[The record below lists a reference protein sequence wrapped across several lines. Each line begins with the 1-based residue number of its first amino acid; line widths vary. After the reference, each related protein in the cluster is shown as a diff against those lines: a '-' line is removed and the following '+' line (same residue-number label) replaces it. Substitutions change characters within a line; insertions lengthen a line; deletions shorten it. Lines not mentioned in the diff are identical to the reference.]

1 LIDLFVPK
9 ALIPLSEFR
18 EPEAM
23 KHYDLKSDMEV
34 LDMLDTVSRQKE
46 VDQSIDL
53 FFLPSLSQGFL
64 VLYLILNEIK

>member
-18 EPEAM
+18 EPEPM